1 MTEDQQVGLILN
13 KLESL
18 PDALK
23 DAGPKSYPN
32 YKQEIKRHLG
42 NTTIVVPSTISADL
56 GGARPHFN
64 VGTCLEKDA

>member
-56 GGARPHFN
+56 GVARPHFN

>member
-1 MTEDQQVGLILN
+1 MTEDQQVDLILN

-23 DAGPKSYPN
+23 NAGLKSYPS
-32 YKQEIKRHLG
+32 YKQEIKRYLG
-42 NTTIVVPSTISADL
+42 NTTIVVPSTTSADL
-56 GGARPHFN
+56 GITRPHFN